1 MMDKDAVQQIVE
13 TLPELDRDV
22 YTFMQEKYDELEQ
35 AGEKYDVAAN
45 DTYVEK
51 KAAENFS
58 VSEEE
63 AGTIFARTESQI
75 RRLQEERASR

>member
-1 MMDKDAVQQIVE
+1 MDKDAEQIIG

-22 YTFMQEKYDELEQ
+22 YTFMQEKYDELER

-45 DTYVEK
+45 DTYVENQ
-51 KAAENFS
+51 AAEKFNIS
-58 VSEEE
+58 DEE

-75 RRLQEERASR
+75 RRMKQEKASR